1 MSVSEP
7 FGTLRSQGYHI
18 VGRHSAVKTC
28 LWVKNSLTKGKV
40 CYKEKFYGI
49 KSHRCL
55 QMSPAVAYC
64 SNRCLY
70 CWRLMPGERGV
81 NWDGECMP
89 EEDDPKEIVEGALKV
104 HRKALN
110 GFKGNPLVPR
120 ERWEEAVRPMHVAI
134 SLSGEPTNYSRLDG
148 LIEEFGRRGMTTFL
162 VTNGTNPG
170 ALKRIR
176 DPTQLYVSLSAPSEE
191 AYRRICRPT
200 SDGNWGKVMESLSL
214 LSGFGCPT
222 VVRITAVK
230 DLNMFNP
237 DAYSK
242 VISKS
247 SPTYVEVKAYMHVG
261 FSTSRLGFDSMPSH
275 GEILGFAKELAERT
289 GYDIVD
295 EVPISRVVL
304 LSRIGK
310 PKNIS

>member
-1 MSVSEP
+1 M
-7 FGTLRSQGYHI
+7 
-18 VGRHSAVKTC
+18 GRHSAVKTC

-70 CWRLMPGERGV
+70 CWRLMPGERGL
-81 NWDGECMP
+81 NWDGEHMP

-120 ERWEEAVRPMHVAI
+120 QRWEEAVRPRHVAI

-148 LIEEFGRRGMTTFL
+148 LIEEFGKREMTTFL

-176 DPTQLYVSLSAPSEE
+176 DPTQLYISLSAPSEE
-191 AYRRICRPT
+191 AYRRVCRPT
-200 SDGNWGKVMESLSL
+200 IDGNWGKVMESLAL
-214 LSGFGCPT
+214 LSGFSCPT
-222 VVRITAVK
+222 VVRITAVR

-237 DAYSK
+237 DAYSR
-242 VISKS
+242 VIMKS
-247 SPTYVEVKAYMHVG
+247 NPTYVEVKAYMHVG
-261 FSTSRLGFDSMPSH
+261 FSTSRLGYDSMPSH
-275 GEILGFAKELAERT
+275 SEILGFAKELAERT

>member
-1 MSVSEP
+1 
-7 FGTLRSQGYHI
+7 

-49 KSHRCL
+49 KSHRCM
-55 QMSPAVAYC
+55 QMTPAVAYC

-70 CWRLMPGERGV
+70 CWRLMPGERGL
-81 NWDGECMP
+81 NWDGELMP
-89 EEDDPKEIVEGALKV
+89 EEDDPKEIVEEALKV

-110 GFKGNPLVPR
+110 GFKGNPLVLR
-120 ERWEEAVRPMHVAI
+120 ERWEEAVKPRHVAI
-134 SLSGEPTNYSRLDG
+134 SLSGEPTDYSRLDE
-148 LIEEFGRRGMTTFL
+148 LIEEFGKRGLTTFL
-162 VTNGTNPG
+162 VTNGTNPE
-170 ALKRIR
+170 ALKGIR
-176 DPTQLYVSLSAPSEE
+176 DPTQLYISLSAPSEE

-200 SDGNWGKVMESLSL
+200 NDGNWRKLLESLSL
-214 LSGFGCPT
+214 LRGFSCPT
-222 VVRITAVK
+222 VVRITAVR
-230 DLNMFNP
+230 DLNMFDP
-237 DAYSK
+237 DSYSR
-242 VISKS
+242 IITKS
-247 SPTYVEVKAYMHVG
+247 NPTYVEVKAYMHVG

-275 GEILGFAKELAERT
+275 SEILHFAKELAERT

>member
-1 MSVSEP
+1 MSVSEL
-7 FGTLRSQGYHI
+7 FRTLRSQGYHI

-49 KSHRCL
+49 KSHRCM
-55 QMSPAVAYC
+55 QMTPAVAYC

-70 CWRLMPGERGV
+70 CWRLMPGERGL
-81 NWDGECMP
+81 NWDGELMP
-89 EEDDPKEIVEGALKV
+89 EEDDPKEIVEEALKV

-110 GFKGNPLVPR
+110 GFKGNPLVLR
-120 ERWEEAVRPMHVAI
+120 ERWEEAVKPRHVAI
-134 SLSGEPTNYSRLDG
+134 SLSGEPTDYSRLDE
-148 LIEEFGRRGMTTFL
+148 LIEEFGKRGLTTFL
-162 VTNGTNPG
+162 VTNGTNPE
-170 ALKRIR
+170 ALKGIR
-176 DPTQLYVSLSAPSEE
+176 DPTQLYISLSAPSEE

-200 SDGNWGKVMESLSL
+200 NDGNWRKLLESLSL
-214 LSGFGCPT
+214 LRGFSCPT
-222 VVRITAVK
+222 VVRITAVR
-230 DLNMFNP
+230 DLNMFDP
-237 DAYSK
+237 DSYSR
-242 VISKS
+242 IITKS
-247 SPTYVEVKAYMHVG
+247 NPTYVEVKAYMHVG

-275 GEILGFAKELAERT
+275 SEILHFAKELAERT